1 MRGLAIWAL
10 TLAGLAA
17 APPAAADEPAGT
29 SHQGQFQL
37 SARLS
42 FGLRGIATYDDTAYC
57 GDTDPS
63 TSSGFAPVCTGR
75 SPLAIDLELGYGLG
89 RKIDTFLEIRIGI
102 EQDFGP
108 LPTSDEGPRPFHLSP
123 GARFFFSEAR
133 RTKLFTTAQVVFD
146 FAGYE
151 DVDGKQLGMDFGI
164 RNMSGLWFDLD
175 RAYGFYFFI
184 GETAT
189 FSRWLRFEL
198 EAGVGIQGR
207 YR

>member
-1 MRGLAIWAL
+1 MSI
-10 TLAGLAA
+10 AGLAA
-17 APPAAADEPAGT
+17 AVSAAAAEPAQT

-42 FGLRGIATYDDTAYC
+42 LGLRGIATYDDTAYC
-57 GDTDPS
+57 GDTDP
-63 TSSGFAPVCTGR
+63 TASSGFAPVCTGR
-75 SPLAIDLELGYGLG
+75 SPLAIDFEIGYGLG
-89 RKIDTFLEIRIGI
+89 RKIDTFLEIRIGL

-108 LPTSDEGPRPFHLSP
+108 LPSSDDGPRPFHLSP
-123 GARFFFSEAR
+123 GARFFFSEGGRA
-133 RTKLFTTAQVVFD
+133 KLFTTAQVVFD
-146 FAGYE
+146 FAGYQ
-151 DVDGKQLGMDFGI
+151 DIDGKELGMDFGI
-164 RNMSGLWFDLD
+164 RNLSGLWFDLD
-175 RAYGFYFFI
+175 RAYGVYFFI